1 MSALV
6 RGTLLALLSALAFGA
21 SAPLVRRFG
30 VDAGP
35 WATAALLYAGAALLG
50 LLSSRSAAREAAPR
64 RAELTRIAVAA
75 LLGAAL
81 GPALFAWGLQRTSA
95 LGASLALT
103 VESAATVVLA
113 AAFLREHI
121 GRRVWLAV
129 SLTSVGAAL
138 VAFRGGAHLD
148 PSSIGT
154 LAVVAATILWAVD
167 STITG
172 SLAWLDPGRVTFWKC
187 AGGALLSLAAALLAR
202 DAFPSWQHAV
212 LLALTGAIAYGASLR
227 LYLGAQR
234 AFGAARTASIFALA
248 PFAGAAVALALGERD
263 VGLPLIAG
271 AALMIIA
278 VVLHATERH
287 AHLHEHTASTHEHAH
302 SHDDVHHTHAHEPAV
317 EGAHSHLHAHDP
329 LVHEHAHGPDFH
341 HAHPHA

>member
-35 WATAALLYAGAALLG
+35 WATAALLYAGAASVG
-50 LLSSRSAAREAAPR
+50 LVTSRSGAREAAPR
-64 RAELTRIAVAA
+64 RPELARIGLAA

-81 GPALFAWGLQRTSA
+81 GPALFAWGLQRTTA
-95 LGASLALT
+95 LGASLALN

-113 AAFLREHI
+113 AAFLHEHI
-121 GRRVWLAV
+121 GRRVWIAV
-129 SLTSVGAAL
+129 SLTTIGAAL
-138 VAFRGGAHLD
+138 VAFRGGTHLD

-154 LAVVAATILWAVD
+154 LAVVAATILWAAD

-187 AGGALLSLAAALLAR
+187 AGGALLSLAVALLGH
-202 DAFPSWQHAV
+202 DAFPSWQHAA

-248 PFAGAAVALALGERD
+248 PFAGAAVALALGDRD
-263 VGLPLIAG
+263 AGAPLIAG
-271 AALMIIA
+271 AALMVVA
-278 VVLHATERH
+278 VYLHASERH
-287 AHLHEHTASTHEHAH
+287 AHLHEHVAVTHEHAH
-302 SHDDVHHTHAHEPAV
+302 SHDDSHHTHAHEPAV
-317 EGAHSHLHAHDP
+317 EHAHSHPHAHDP
-329 LVHEHAHGPDFH
+329 LVHEHSHGPDFH
-341 HAHPHA
+341 HSHPHG